1 MMVVTMMTMKILMMT
16 MMTLKMMTM
25 KMMISLVSW
34 MGRWIS
40 RR

>member
-1 MMVVTMMTMKILMMT
+1 MGLMMMVVTMMTMKILMMT
-16 MMTLKMMTM
+16 L
-25 KMMISLVSW
+25 KMMISLESW